1 MAEIEYSKIVVY
13 LDEDKEPIATY
24 KPPAQ
29 MELDTSILEDGE
41 HVIKFIALDAG
52 NKKSVKKINF
62 IVRNGPGIA
71 VDGLKENDV
80 VEGKLKLIL
89 NSFGGAYQENWE
101 PNRAE
106 TPAPIPTWMWIL
118 FISVAAWSMFYFIN
132 QWNPSQQYANTPT
145 YKNAEVIETENMNT
159 SGISSINGAEIYR
172 KSCSSCH
179 QENGQGLPSVFPS
192 LVGNDVVLSDDPS
205 EQIKAVLFGLN
216 GKTINGV
223 NYNTPM
229 PSWADQLSDEE
240 VSAVINHERTS
251 WGNKSKLINPKQVL
265 KIRHNNN

>member
-1 MAEIEYSKIVVY
+1 MGQNEYSKIEVY
-13 LDEDKEPIATY
+13 LDADNEPIATY

-29 MELDTSILEDGE
+29 MELDTSMLEDGE
-41 HVIKFIALDAG
+41 HTIKFIALDAG
-52 NKKSVKKINF
+52 NKRSVKKINF
-62 IVRNGPGIA
+62 VVRNGPGIA

-106 TPAPIPTWMWIL
+106 TPAPIPTWMWII
-118 FISVAAWSMFYFIN
+118 FISIAAWSMFYFIN

-145 YKNAEVIETENMNT
+145 YRSAEILPSDNIGISN
-159 SGISSINGAEIYR
+159 ISSINGAEIYR

-179 QENGQGLPSVFPS
+179 QENGQGLPKVFPS

-205 EQIKAVLFGLN
+205 EQIKTILFGLN

-223 NYNTPM
+223 KYNTPM
-229 PSWADQLSDEE
+229 PGMADQLSDEE
-240 VSAVINHERTS
+240 VAAVINHERSS
-251 WGNKSKLINPKQVL
+251 WGNNSRLIKPEQVH
-265 KIRHNNN
+265 KIRINKN